1 MRIDRRTPM
10 VLALWND
17 VDPAHETAYNEW
29 HAGEHV
35 PQRLTVP
42 GMRWGARYRALPTC
56 PTRPVYLTLYGLS
69 DAAVLESEPYQRLLA
84 QPTPTSQRMRPLLRN
99 VVRAVYAL
107 DGEATPWT
115 EPVLHLFD
123 TTNAGFEPAWP
134 GTAVRARCL
143 PSVQPLP
150 WLQAAQVG
158 YLAPQTVV
166 WLPGSVVPGAW
177 TGRGD
182 AYRQLDF
189 IEPLGH

>member
-1 MRIDRRTPM
+1 MEADFSTPV

-17 VDPAHETAYNEW
+17 VDPAHEAAYNDW

-35 PQRLTVP
+35 PERLTVP
-42 GMRWGARYRALPTC
+42 GMRWGARYHALRTC
-56 PTRPVYLTLYGLS
+56 STRPAYLTLYGLR

-123 TTNAGFEPAWP
+123 TTNVGAEPARP
-134 GTAVRARCL
+134 SSAVRGRCL

-150 WLQAAQVG
+150 WLQAGQGG
-158 YLAPQTVV
+158 YLAPEAVV
-166 WLPGSVVPGAW
+166 WLPGSAVPGVWAD
-177 TGRGD
+177 RGD

-189 IEPLGH
+189 IEPLAH